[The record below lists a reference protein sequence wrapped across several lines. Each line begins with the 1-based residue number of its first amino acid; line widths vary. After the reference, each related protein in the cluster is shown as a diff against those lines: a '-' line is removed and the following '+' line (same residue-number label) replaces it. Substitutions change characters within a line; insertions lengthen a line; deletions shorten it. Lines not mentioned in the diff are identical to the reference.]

1 MTKARDT
8 ANLVAT
14 GVPNS
19 LITLDAAEIPNIST
33 DKLTSG
39 TLPDARIADLA
50 ATKLTGTIADAR
62 ISEASVTQHVT
73 ATDLSGVN
81 ADITALALREATN
94 ESSAAFNLPNKFI
107 ETFTDDTNLGT
118 QTTVDRVSGYVS
130 SIYSTGSAVTTSTL
144 VGSAVRSSA
153 QSKFGG
159 YSLDTT
165 NNNGSNNDSWL
176 QTGNLT
182 SITNSIGTGN
192 WTIDFWF
199 KYSQRDGTDRF
210 FGIGNTSNTAEPI
223 MSMGYN
229 SSTSMNFYYYQTN
242 VNVTFPTQDTSWHH
256 YALQRDGGTVYVW
269 CDGVYKSSF
278 SFSANLMSGNDLFIG
293 RRHANANECAGG
305 YFDEFRISNNKR
317 YTNSSNFTPETTAYS
332 IDANTVLLWHFDEN
346 PIAEGHLVSNS
357 SATGTLIQSANTVG
371 SAKTV
376 VGGTILYKDN
386 AGTTT
391 LGTDLKIYF
400 SCNNGGA
407 WTEAASYNAITPVYS
422 TGIKQ
427 VRLGETTCTSGTGV
441 IYKAVWANQASGSK
455 ETQLHGIGINY

>member
-8 ANLVAT
+8 ANFIST

-50 ATKLTGTIADAR
+50 ATKLTGSIADAR
-62 ISEASVTQHVT
+62 IPASAVTQHVT

-107 ETFTDDTNLGT
+107 ETFSDDTNLLT
-118 QTTVDRVSGYVS
+118 QTTVDRVSGYVAS
-130 SIYSTGSAVTTSTL
+130 VYTSTTTLAVTTNLLNNSNTSASAVYTSSTGTAANCYDGDGDATGGSVGMSGIVGFPQNTVIDL
-144 VGSAVRSSA
+144 GSGNGIILNEVGIFSYLDINGAYVGSFTFA
-153 QSKFGG
+153 
-159 YSLDTT
+159 
-165 NNNGSNNDSWL
+165 GSNDGSSYTTLKSHSGVLSTYTAYAKYTFTN
-176 QTGNLT
+176 TT
-182 SITNSIGTGN
+182 AYRYYKTTITDN
-192 WTIDFWF
+192 
-199 KYSQRDGTDRF
+199 
-210 FGIGNTSNTAEPI
+210 
-223 MSMGYN
+223 
-229 SSTSMNFYYYQTN
+229 
-242 VNVTFPTQDTSWHH
+242 
-256 YALQRDGGTVYVW
+256 
-269 CDGVYKSSF
+269 
-278 SFSANLMSGNDLFIG
+278 
-293 RRHANANECAGG
+293 AGG
-305 YFDEFRISNNKR
+305 YANEIYLRDVAGYK
-317 YTNSSNFTPETTAYS
+317 TPGLDIPTSA
-332 IDANTVLLWHFDEN
+332 DN
-346 PIAEGHLVSNS
+346 
-357 SATGTLIQSANTVG
+357 ATGTLIQSANTVG

-376 VGGTILYKDN
+376 VGGTMIYKDN
-386 AGTTT
+386 AGTAT

-427 VRLGETTCTSGTGV
+427 VRLGATTCTSGTGV
-441 IYKAVWANQASGSK
+441 IYKAVWANQAASSK